1 MRIEKYSPFFILL
14 VFGSYAKEKATKKSD
29 LDLAIIVESDQT
41 KKEILPYIETIKR
54 REILNIDYHV
64 FTKDEFIEML
74 ISEIE
79 NVGKQIYRE
88 NIIYHGTQLY
98 YALIRK
104 LKNEQTI

>member
-1 MRIEKYSPFFILL
+1 
-14 VFGSYAKEKATKKSD
+14 
-29 LDLAIIVESDQT
+29 
-41 KKEILPYIETIKR
+41 
-54 REILNIDYHV
+54 
-64 FTKDEFIEML
+64 ML